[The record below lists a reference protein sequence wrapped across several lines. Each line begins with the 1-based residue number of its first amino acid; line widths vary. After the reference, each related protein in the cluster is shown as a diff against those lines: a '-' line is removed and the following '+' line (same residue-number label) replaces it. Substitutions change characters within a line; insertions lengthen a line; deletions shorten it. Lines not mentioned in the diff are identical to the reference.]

1 METILIDTSVWVNY
15 FKDVDTNA
23 SRFLTNNLTN
33 VILAT
38 CPTIFQEVLQGV
50 VSDSDK
56 RKVNSHFDTLTKLI
70 EDPYEVA
77 VEASELYRLLRK
89 KGVTIRKPND
99 CLIAVYAMRNKIS
112 LLNDDRDFQFIAQH
126 SSLKVMSFHE

>member
-1 METILIDTSVWVNY
+1 MDTILIDTSVWVNY

-38 CPTIFQEVLQGV
+38 CPTIVQEVLQGV

-77 VEASELYRLLRK
+77 VEASELYRFLRK

-99 CLIAVYAMRNKIS
+99 CLIAVYAIRNKLL
-112 LLNDDRDFQFIAQH
+112 LLNDDRDFQFIAQY
-126 SSLKVMSFHE
+126 SSLKVMSFNE